1 QSTSKPALRPIP
13 LRSIG
18 LSAGLLV
25 LCTFTDTMLHAPEPM
40 EKKLKTP
47 SSMLD
52 ALQKQFHDLLFF
64 NKAHVSKIFHA

>member
-1 QSTSKPALRPIP
+1 
-13 LRSIG
+13 
-18 LSAGLLV
+18 
-25 LCTFTDTMLHAPEPM
+25 M

-64 NKAHVSKIFHA
+64 NTGIPQHKRGAVQALNLQGLMVRFG

>member
-1 QSTSKPALRPIP
+1 
-13 LRSIG
+13 
-18 LSAGLLV
+18 
-25 LCTFTDTMLHAPEPM
+25 MLHAPEPM